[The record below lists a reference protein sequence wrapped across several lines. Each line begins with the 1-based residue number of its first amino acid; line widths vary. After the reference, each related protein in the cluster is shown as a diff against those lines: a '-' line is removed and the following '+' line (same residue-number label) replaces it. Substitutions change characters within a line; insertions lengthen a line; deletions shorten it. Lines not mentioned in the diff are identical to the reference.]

1 MVKKSC
7 NCGDNLGILLLPV
20 IISWFVK
27 EEALCVFSFEEADGG
42 EVMGSFRGVLVASIF
57 AILFV
62 VSAAA
67 GRQGGIWDGKI
78 VMPTATDE
86 DQGSESAAGVR
97 WAVLLAGSNGY
108 GNYRHQVVLALPA
121 TPIQE
126 YLKLLLSEF
135 YFFKLWYPLFFI

>member
-1 MVKKSC
+1 V
-7 NCGDNLGILLLPV
+7 
-20 IISWFVK
+20 
-27 EEALCVFSFEEADGG
+27 CVFSFEEADGG
-42 EVMGSFRGVLVASIF
+42 EVMDSFRGVLVAIIL

-78 VMPTATDE
+78 VMPIATDE

-97 WAVLLAGSNGY
+97 WAVLLAGSAGY
-108 GNYRHQVVLALPA
+108 GNYRHQVLLALPS

-135 YFFKLWYPLFFI
+135 CFFKSWYPLFFS

>member
-7 NCGDNLGILLLPV
+7 NCGDNVGILLLTV

-42 EVMGSFRGVLVASIF
+42 EVMGSLRGVLVVLIL
-57 AILFV
+57 AILIV
-62 VSAAA
+62 VAAA
-67 GRQGGIWDGKI
+67 GRQAGIWDGKI
-78 VMPTATDE
+78 MMPIATDE

-97 WAVLLAGSNGY
+97 WAVLLAGSAGY
-108 GNYRHQVVLALPA
+108 GNYRHQVVFALPA

-135 YFFKLWYPLFFI
+135 CFFKSWYPLFFI